1 MSSRLFIGCSG
12 WNYIDTS
19 QNGGWLNSFYP
30 TKNTKTFKYYSQ
42 FFDTVKMI
50 QTFYKKYYK
59 KMNKDLFTWLTE
71 IAPENFKMSIKVPG
85 IITDDK
91 RLNIYKNVLDDLT
104 LFIDKISPLK
114 NANKLGAIIIQ
125 LPPSFTIK
133 EFRKLE
139 EFLYVIK
146 SNFVTKSYSYAIEFN
161 DKSWDTKGVLDLLQY
176 YDVTHVISDAPS
188 QVNLKFLTN
197 EDYVTCKSLAVFRL
211 CGRNTS
217 SYDRMGNYLY
227 SEKELN
233 TLAEKIIKIKDMTD
247 NTFVYFSNSYGGKA
261 IVNALQLREIVN
273 NTPLLKNEN
282 NVLDRARKY
291 LSNSL

>member
-1 MSSRLFIGCSG
+1 MSSKLFIGCSG
-12 WNYIDTS
+12 WNYVDTT
-19 QNGGWLNSFYP
+19 QYGGWLNSFYP
-30 TKNTKTFKYYSQ
+30 SKKTKTFEYYSQ
-42 FFDTVKMI
+42 FFDTVEKI

-59 KMNKDLFTWLTE
+59 KMEKDLFTWLAE
-71 IAPENFKMSIKVPG
+71 ISPENFKMSIKVPS
-85 IITDDK
+85 IVTDDK
-91 RLNIYKNVLDDLT
+91 RLNIYNNVLDDLT

-114 NANKLGAIIIQ
+114 NTNKLGAIVIQ
-125 LPPSFTIK
+125 LSPNFTIK

-146 SNFVTKSYSYAIEFN
+146 NNFATKSYNYAIEFN
-161 DKSWDTKGVLDLLQY
+161 DRLWNAKGVLDLLQH
-176 YDVTHVISDAPS
+176 YDMSHVISDAPS
-188 QVNLKFLTN
+188 PANLKFLTN

-211 CGRNTS
+211 CGNNIS
-217 SYDRMGNYLY
+217 SYDPMCNYSD
-227 SEKELN
+227 SEKELI
-233 TLAEKIIKIKDMTD
+233 TLSEKIKKIKDMTD